1 MVYRLPAAAE
11 DDAGADDGGETLLQ
25 AASNRI
31 NNAGRN
37 DL

>member
-1 MVYRLPAAAE
+1 MAYRLPEAAE
-11 DDAGADDGGETLLQ
+11 DEAGEDGGVTLLQ
-25 AASNRI
+25 AANNRI